1 MKMVWLGVHST
12 KRRSGNRSA
21 AVVMVF
27 LFTLGMLVPVIA
39 AGAAPSHL
47 VTMGGTPIQD
57 SVFNEIA
64 TQVQDDAMLPGGA
77 AEPTLNG
84 IRLPID
90 YSGLER
96 VDESV
101 AAETML
107 QFAAQSSYLTDQ
119 NLTRDV
125 VWTWDNPTYWPL
137 RFFGPNVT
145 VYGAVNAFSGK
156 VIDFQIAWDY
166 SHGSS
171 PYWREYNGTD
181 PMSKAEVEA
190 HALEFLKN
198 NNYTLDVCSRYIG
211 PQVERGIQYVSQYVY
226 KLRFFDIISEVL
238 VWGNV
243 IELDLD
249 IDTGEVVSFWYH
261 WVFVSSISTL
271 ASMSGGW
278 AETMALIHL
287 RALNEPIASV
297 ESSVLLLSEDGSGDS
312 DDYRLTWAVSVDSE
326 RVGSVYL
333 DAVTGEVLSV
343 SYYMLA
349 SPILESSPQRTLAPL
364 WFFIPVVFLPSAVT
378 GLAAFRLARRRV
390 WKSLPES
397 DAEPSPSERP

>member
-1 MKMVWLGVHST
+1 MTLVWLGVRST
-12 KRRSGNRSA
+12 RLPLENRPA

-27 LFTLGMLVPVIA
+27 LFTLGMLVPVIV
-39 AGAAPSHL
+39 AGVTSSGL
-47 VTMGGTPIQD
+47 VTMGGTPVED
-57 SVFNEIA
+57 SVFDEIV
-64 TQVQDDAMLPGGA
+64 TQVQDEAMLPGGA
-77 AEPTLNG
+77 AGPTLDG

-96 VDESV
+96 IDESV

-125 VWTWDNPTYWPL
+125 VWTWDNPTCWPL

-181 PMSKAEVEA
+181 PMPKAEVEA

-198 NNYTLDVCSRYIG
+198 NNYTLDAHSRYLG
-211 PQVERGIQYVSQYVY
+211 PLVERGSQYVSQYVY

-249 IDTGEVVSFWYH
+249 IETGEVVSFHYH

-271 ASMSGGW
+271 GSMSRGW
-278 AETMALIHL
+278 AETLALNHL
-287 RALNEPIASV
+287 RVLNEPVASV
-297 ESSVLLLSEDGSGDS
+297 ESSVLLLIGIGSG
-312 DDYRLTWAVSVDSE
+312 DYRLTWVVSVDSE
-326 RVGSVYL
+326 RAGSVCL
-333 DAVTGEVLSV
+333 DAVTGEVLGV
-343 SYYMLA
+343 GYHMLA
-349 SPILESSPQRTLAPL
+349 SPILQSSPQRTLAPL
-364 WFFIPVVFLPSAVT
+364 WFFIPVVFLPSALT
-378 GLAAFRLARRRV
+378 GLAAFRLAGRRV

-397 DAEPSPSERP
+397 DEEPSPSESP

>member
-1 MKMVWLGVHST
+1 MKIVWLGVHST
-12 KRRSGNRSA
+12 RLPSGNRSA

-27 LFTLGMLVPVIA
+27 LFTLGMLVPVIVV
-39 AGAAPSHL
+39 GVTPSHL

-64 TQVQDDAMLPGGA
+64 TQVQDEAMLPGGA
-77 AEPTLNG
+77 AGPTLDG

-119 NLTRDV
+119 NLTRVV
-125 VWTWDNPTYWPL
+125 VWTWDNPTCWPL

-198 NNYTLDVCSRYIG
+198 NNYTLDGHSRYLG
-211 PQVERGIQYVSQYVY
+211 PLVERGIQYVSQYVY
-226 KLRFFDIISEVL
+226 TLRFFDIINEVL

-243 IELDLD
+243 IELNLD
-249 IDTGEVVSFWYH
+249 IDTGEVVDFQYH
-261 WVFVSSISTL
+261 WVFVSSISIL
-271 ASMSGGW
+271 GSMSSGW
-278 AETMALIHL
+278 AETIAFNHL
-287 RALNEPIASV
+287 RALNEPVASL
-297 ESSVLLLSEDGSGDS
+297 ESSVLLVMEDASGVS
-312 DDYRLTWAVSVDSE
+312 NDYRLIWVVSVDSDN
-326 RVGSVYL
+326 VGEVYL

-349 SPILESSPQRTLAPL
+349 SPILESSPQRTLAPP
-364 WFFIPVVFLPSAVT
+364 WFLIPVVFLPSAVT
-378 GLAAFRLARRRV
+378 GLAAFRLVRRRV
-390 WKSLPES
+390 WKGLPES
-397 DAEPSPSERP
+397 DAEPSPSESP